1 MVADSY
7 REARNQARKQHIM
20 IEEEQKG
27 GNQRGQ
33 EDGRKE
39 ETMEG
44 KGREGKGSNDIW
56 LPSVQGL
63 LLFHCLSLETLIS
76 LAAPGV
82 LC

>member
-33 EDGRKE
+33 EGWKEGRNDGRKGE
-39 ETMEG
+39 
-44 KGREGKGSNDIW
+44 GREGK
-56 LPSVQGL
+56 Q
-63 LLFHCLSLETLIS
+63 
-76 LAAPGV
+76 
-82 LC
+82 